1 MDNVIFEALAPTGV
15 LRAGINMSNFLLVSG
30 TLPDGTPDGISP
42 DIARR
47 IAKELGV
54 ECNFVLFDRP
64 GDLADA
70 VDANIWDIGNIAFE
84 AARAHT
90 IDFSIPYVQ
99 IDANF
104 LVHKDSRFTRNDDID
119 TDGTKIAVAERST
132 YEIYLSDHFTNA
144 EIIRTT
150 SIPES
155 LSGFFLHKFGL
166 QRQALLQIWTNSSA
180 GTLKNPKCSGSMHN
194 VTGSRGLSV
203 YSRYVTTK
211 FLGSWYA
218 QVEHRCWSVLI
229 LSTCSESR
237 PSAQTAQKRSPYPPG
252 MLD

>member
-104 LVHKDSRFTRNDDID
+104 LFIKTLDLPEMTI
-119 TDGTKIAVAERST
+119 
-132 YEIYLSDHFTNA
+132 
-144 EIIRTT
+144 
-150 SIPES
+150 SIQM
-155 LSGFFLHKFGL
+155 G
-166 QRQALLQIWTNSSA
+166 
-180 GTLKNPKCSGSMHN
+180 
-194 VTGSRGLSV
+194 
-203 YSRYVTTK
+203 
-211 FLGSWYA
+211 
-218 QVEHRCWSVLI
+218 
-229 LSTCSESR
+229 
-237 PSAQTAQKRSPYPPG
+237 QK
-252 MLD
+252 

>member
-119 TDGTKIAVAERST
+119 TDGTKIAVAERSA
-132 YEIYLSDHFTNA
+132 YDLWLSDHFTNA

-155 LSGFFLHKFGL
+155 HNIFRRGETDILASLKPKLLEELNASDLYKLIEPPFTSIQQSVGIRKGHKVARDFLNNL
-166 QRQALLQIWTNSSA
+166 ISD
-180 GTLKNPKCSGSMHN
+180 
-194 VTGSRGLSV
+194 
-203 YSRYVTTK
+203 
-211 FLGSWYA
+211 
-218 QVEHRCWSVLI
+218 LI
-229 LSTCSESR
+229 LNGFITGLLKKHRVDQKLSI
-237 PSAQTAQKRSPYPPG
+237 PDTAKQKSQNKT
-252 MLD
+252 D